1 MFSRSL
7 AASATREEERGTTC
21 STAALY
27 RAAATCVDSG
37 STPPTSLGMVW
48 VEKWGLPGSSRSGLK
63 ARKKSFW
70 AGGRTRHRGW
80 ERGRERAPACPERFL
95 PGLQP
100 RARGPGQPPL
110 LHPHHPQAGGRGGP
124 RVHTGGGRPV
134 QGGRHLCGLWVHP
147 AHQLGDGVGGEVG
160 VARVLA
166 LGAEGQEEVVLGRVV
181 LGRRVR
187 AHAHA
192 HASRAGAESRL
203 LQQGSELLFRRPW

>member
-7 AASATREEERGTTC
+7 AASATWEEERGTTC

-70 AGGRTRHRGW
+70 AGGC
-80 ERGRERAPACPERFL
+80 APACPERFL

-134 QGGRHLCGLWVHP
+134 QGGRGAGSTPLLLPGS
-147 AHQLGDGVGGEVG
+147 GGG
-160 VARVLA
+160 
-166 LGAEGQEEVVLGRVV
+166 
-181 LGRRVR
+181 
-187 AHAHA
+187 
-192 HASRAGAESRL
+192 
-203 LQQGSELLFRRPW
+203 

>member
-7 AASATREEERGTTC
+7 AASATWEEERGTTC

-70 AGGRTRHRGW
+70 AGGGAPAPPLPPALWGGGW
-80 ERGRERAPACPERFL
+80 GRGRGRAPACPERFL

-110 LHPHHPQAGGRGGP
+110 LHPHHPQA
-124 RVHTGGGRPV
+124 
-134 QGGRHLCGLWVHP
+134 C
-147 AHQLGDGVGGEVG
+147 
-160 VARVLA
+160 
-166 LGAEGQEEVVLGRVV
+166 
-181 LGRRVR
+181 
-187 AHAHA
+187 
-192 HASRAGAESRL
+192 L
-203 LQQGSELLFRRPW
+203 LYTSDAADE